1 MTTPLRSPAPGARG
15 KTPPPVDP
23 ATPSPGIGAAF
34 AQGAAAGLPFLV
46 MVIPFGMVFGMV
58 ATEAGL
64 DLAAT
69 MGFSIMVI
77 AGASQLAA
85 VQLMTEN
92 APALVVILT
101 ALAVNLRMA
110 MYSASLS
117 PWLGA
122 APFWQR
128 GAMAYM
134 LVDQVYTAA
143 HMRYETGSPMSLRAR
158 VAFYFGTVVP
168 VAPFW
173 YLATLLGAIT
183 GSAIP
188 AAVPLEFAV
197 PITFMAMIAPLLR
210 TLAHVTAALVSVVAA
225 LGLAFLPYNLGLL
238 AAAILSM
245 AAGAQVELWTSR
257 RRADAQEGQP

>member
-1 MTTPLRSPAPGARG
+1 
-15 KTPPPVDP
+15 
-23 ATPSPGIGAAF
+23 
-34 AQGAAAGLPFLV
+34 
-46 MVIPFGMVFGMV
+46 MVIPFGMVFGVV

-69 MGFSIMVI
+69 MAFSIMVI

-101 ALAVNLRMA
+101 ALAVNMRMA
-110 MYSASLS
+110 MYSASLA

-128 GAMAYM
+128 GAMAYL
-134 LVDQVYTAA
+134 LVDQVYAAA
-143 HMRYETGSPMSLRAR
+143 HLRYETGPPMSLSAR
-158 VAFYFGTVVP
+158 VGYYFGVVVP

-173 YLATLLGAIT
+173 YLATLAGALA
-183 GSAIP
+183 GNAIP
-188 AAVPLEFAV
+188 SALPLEFAV

-210 TLAHVTAALVSVVAA
+210 TLAHVMAALVSVVAA
-225 LGLAFLPYNLGLL
+225 LALAFLPLNMGLL
-238 AAAILSM
+238 IAALLAM
-245 AAGAQVELWTSR
+245 ATGAHVEQRMERW
-257 RRADAQEGQP
+257 RARQRPGDGNMAQ

>member
-1 MTTPLRSPAPGARG
+1 MTAPPAP
-15 KTPPPVDP
+15 
-23 ATPSPGIGAAF
+23 PSPTRAF
-34 AQGAAAGLPFLV
+34 WQGAGAGIPFLV
-46 MVIPFGMVFGMV
+46 MVIPFGMVFGVV

-92 APALVVILT
+92 APVLVVILT

-110 MYSASLS
+110 MYSASLA
-117 PWLGA
+117 PWLGGA
-122 APFWQR
+122 SFWQR
-128 GAMAYM
+128 SMIAYM

-143 HMRYETGSPMSLRAR
+143 HLRYETGPPMSLAAR
-158 VAFYFGTVVP
+158 VAYYFGVVVP

-173 YLATLLGAIT
+173 YLATLAGALV
-183 GSAIP
+183 GN
-188 AAVPLEFAV
+188 AVPAGLPVEFAV
-197 PITFMAMIAPLLR
+197 PIAFMAIIAPLLR

-225 LGLAFLPYNLGLL
+225 LLLAFLPYNLGLL
-238 AAAILSM
+238 VAALLAM
-245 AAGAQVELWTSR
+245 MAGAQVEWRMAR
-257 RRADAQEGQP
+257 RRAGRTDSQGSAP